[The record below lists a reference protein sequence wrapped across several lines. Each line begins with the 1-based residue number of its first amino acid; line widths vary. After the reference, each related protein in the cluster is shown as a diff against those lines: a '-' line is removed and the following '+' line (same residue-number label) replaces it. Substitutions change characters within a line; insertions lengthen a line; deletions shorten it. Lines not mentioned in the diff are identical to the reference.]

1 MNTNPIGPRGGFGF
15 RPGTLYVQHSGHP
28 NALAWATFALVL
40 LLVLTV
46 GAMLV
51 ARLASRREHRG
62 HGPGRGPRHFAFA
75 GGPGRRPDPLDVLR
89 WRYARG
95 EIGRDEFL
103 QGTSDLTARGEAPP
117 PPPPDPPPAA

>member
-1 MNTNPIGPRGGFGF
+1 MNTTPFGQPRGFGF
-15 RPGTLYVQHSGHP
+15 GPVLVQHQNNHP

-46 GAMLV
+46 GAMIV
-51 ARLASRREHRG
+51 ARFAARRSRRW
-62 HGPGRGPRHFAFA
+62 HGPWPGRGHFAFA
-75 GGPGRRPDPLDVLR
+75 GAGPRHDALDVLR

-103 QGTSDLTARGEAPP
+103 QGTSDLTARGEAAPP
-117 PPPPDPPPAA
+117 PPEPPAA

>member
-1 MNTNPIGPRGGFGF
+1 MNTTPMFPQRGFGF
-15 RPGTLYVQHSGHP
+15 APMTLHYQQDRP

-51 ARLASRREHRG
+51 ARFAGRR
-62 HGPGRGPRHFAFA
+62 GRRWHGPRHFAFA
-75 GGPGRRPDPLDVLR
+75 GAGPRHDPLDVLR

-95 EIGRDEFL
+95 EPGRDEFL
-103 QGTSDLTARGEAPP
+103 QGVSDLTAHGASPP
-117 PPPPDPPPAA
+117 PPPPAA

>member
-1 MNTNPIGPRGGFGF
+1 MNTTPMWPNRGGGFGF
-15 RPGTLYVQHSGHP
+15 APLVLQHHDRP

-46 GAMLV
+46 GAMIV
-51 ARLASRREHRG
+51 ARFAARRSRRWHG
-62 HGPGRGPRHFAFA
+62 PGPGRGHFAFA
-75 GGPGRRPDPLDVLR
+75 GAGPRHDPLDVLR

-117 PPPPDPPPAA
+117 PPPEPPPAA

>member
-1 MNTNPIGPRGGFGF
+1 MNTPPMFQQRGGFGF
-15 RPGTLYVQHSGHP
+15 APMTLHYQQDRP

-51 ARLASRREHRG
+51 ARFAGRRRRWHG
-62 HGPGRGPRHFAFA
+62 HGPGQRHFAFA
-75 GGPGRRPDPLDVLR
+75 GAGPRHDPLDVLR

-95 EIGRDEFL
+95 ELGRDEFL
-103 QGTSDLTARGEAPP
+103 QGMGDLTGPGAPP
-117 PPPPDPPPAA
+117 PPPPEPPPAA

>member
-1 MNTNPIGPRGGFGF
+1 MNPPMLQQRGGFGF
-15 RPGTLYVQHSGHP
+15 APMALHYQQDRP

-51 ARLASRREHRG
+51 ARFAGRRRWRG
-62 HGPGRGPRHFAFA
+62 HGPAHRHFAFA
-75 GGPGRRPDPLDVLR
+75 GTGPGHDPLDVLR

-95 EIGRDEFL
+95 ELGRDEFL
-103 QGTSDLTARGEAPP
+103 QGMGDLTGPGAPP
-117 PPPPDPPPAA
+117 PPPSEPPPAA

>member
-1 MNTNPIGPRGGFGF
+1 MNTPPMFQQRGGFGF
-15 RPGTLYVQHSGHP
+15 APMTLHYQQDRP

-51 ARLASRREHRG
+51 ARLAGRRGRRWHGHG
-62 HGPGRGPRHFAFA
+62 HGPGRRHFAFA
-75 GGPGRRPDPLDVLR
+75 GAGPRHDPLDVLR

-95 EIGRDEFL
+95 ELGRDEFL
-103 QGTSDLTARGEAPP
+103 QGVSDLTAQGAPP
-117 PPPPDPPPAA
+117 PPPPPPAA

>member
-1 MNTNPIGPRGGFGF
+1 MNTIPFGEPRGRGFGF
-15 RPGTLYVQHSGHP
+15 APFLVQHQNDHP

-51 ARLASRREHRG
+51 ARFAARRARHWHG
-62 HGPGRGPRHFAFA
+62 NGPGRRHFAFA
-75 GGPGRRPDPLDVLR
+75 GPGSRHDPLDVLR

-117 PPPPDPPPAA
+117 PPPEPPAAA

>member
-1 MNTNPIGPRGGFGF
+1 MNVNPAPNSRGGFGF
-15 RPGTLYVQHSGHP
+15 RPGGFLVQHGGHAHP

-46 GAMLV
+46 GALIV
-51 ARLASRREHRG
+51 ARFARRGRPG
-62 HGPGRGPRHFAFA
+62 LGRPGR

-95 EIGRDEFL
+95 ELSRDAFL
-103 QGTSDLTARGEAPP
+103 AGMADLTAPGAVPP
-117 PPPPDPPPAA
+117 PPPAPAA

>member
-1 MNTNPIGPRGGFGF
+1 MNTTPFARPRGFGF
-15 RPGTLYVQHSGHP
+15 GPTIVQHQQNHP
-28 NALAWATFALVL
+28 DALAWATFALVL

-46 GAMLV
+46 GAMIV
-51 ARLASRREHRG
+51 ARLAGRRSRRW
-62 HGPGRGPRHFAFA
+62 HGPGPRGRHFAFA
-75 GGPGRRPDPLDVLR
+75 GGGPRHDPLDALR

-117 PPPPDPPPAA
+117 PPPEPPPAA